1 MEEKNRLDEKDV
13 ADLKQEKVR
22 TEIEI
27 SSLKQE
33 LETVKKAHEEL
44 CMQSDLRAE
53 EHKSEYEKRI
63 QELECGLVDA
73 RNQAEKLEAFIESKS
88 VKWKNRE
95 DTYQSFISNQFGAFQ
110 VWYFVH
116 HPCDFIFLKT
126 VQLYTVPLIF
136 TTVQELRAVMESLK
150 DDVLKTKR
158 SYSEEFKYLGRKDC
172 LKLSIVYNLFI
183 FNWIYIHKMW
193 LFRDEAQKSS

>member
-136 TTVQELRAVMESLK
+136 TTVQDLRAVMESLK

-183 FNWIYIHKMW
+183 FNWIYIHKMC

>member
-88 VKWKNRE
+88 VKWKNKE

-136 TTVQELRAVMESLK
+136 TTVQDLRAVMESLK

-183 FNWIYIHKMW
+183 FNWIYIHKMC